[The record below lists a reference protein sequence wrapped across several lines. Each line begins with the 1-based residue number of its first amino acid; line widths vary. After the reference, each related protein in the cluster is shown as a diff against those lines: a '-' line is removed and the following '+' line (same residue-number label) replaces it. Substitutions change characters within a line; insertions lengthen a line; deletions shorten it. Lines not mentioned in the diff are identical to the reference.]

1 MLGCTPLDLA
11 SLPLNQGMV
20 DILKKLGAHR
30 KLSREPVIRPEGTVS
45 TFRTSGRVLASFLCA
60 LTAASECLVPQSI
73 DALTEGAQLP
83 DVGRHCVVSVVTDDD
98 FSEPYASL
106 PTTQP
111 EIANPHLFAGG
122 WNTLT
127 SLLVRNII
135 NVFVATWMWKRCS
148 VKISWQGESGGLECR
163 WSNLLDSNQSNSSIT
178 HEASSGVYTSFVPP
192 LPDFA
197 AHSLL
202 GSGEWFVPW
211 NLRWS
216 VPRPSS
222 HEPLG

>member
-1 MLGCTPLDLA
+1 
-11 SLPLNQGMV
+11 V
-20 DILKKLGAHR
+20 
-30 KLSREPVIRPEGTVS
+30 
-45 TFRTSGRVLASFLCA
+45 
-60 LTAASECLVPQSI
+60 
-73 DALTEGAQLP
+73 LP
-83 DVGRHCVVSVVTDDD
+83 DMARLGSFGSNLVQLDVCR
-98 FSEPYASL
+98 
-106 PTTQP
+106 
-111 EIANPHLFAGG
+111 PHSQRWQTLISSRG
-122 WNTLT
+122 WNPLT
-127 SLLVRNII
+127 SVLVMSII
-135 NVFVATWMWKRCS
+135 NVFDVTWMWKRCS

-163 WSNLLDSNQSNSSIT
+163 WSGLLDSNQSNPSIT
-178 HEASSGVYTSFVPP
+178 HEASSGVYASFVPP

>member
-1 MLGCTPLDLA
+1 VLLCGERKVHGGSSAAVAPYT
-11 SLPLNQGMV
+11 
-20 DILKKLGAHR
+20 AH
-30 KLSREPVIRPEGTVS
+30 LSVTRNR
-45 TFRTSGRVLASFLCA
+45 L
-60 LTAASECLVPQSI
+60 
-73 DALTEGAQLP
+73 LP
-83 DVGRHCVVSVVTDDD
+83 DGSSWNPVSVDRKP
-98 FSEPYASL
+98 SSL
-106 PTTQP
+106 R
-111 EIANPHLFAGG
+111 GG

-135 NVFVATWMWKRCS
+135 NVFVATWMWERCS
-148 VKISWQGESGGLECR
+148 VKISWQGESSGLECR